1 MENICCV
8 RVPCCGGRP
17 TSEPVSVG
25 VCTKTIQKDS
35 QCTHVEQ
42 AKIRTAL
49 VELED
54 QVQISVRINRRHV
67 FYFFKEQEAILLSLY

>member
-1 MENICCV
+1 MYKDY
-8 RVPCCGGRP
+8 
-17 TSEPVSVG
+17 T
-25 VCTKTIQKDS
+25 KDS
-35 QCTHVEQ
+35 QRTHVEQ

-67 FYFFKEQEAILLSLY
+67 FHFFKEQEAILLSLY

>member
-1 MENICCV
+1 ML

-35 QCTHVEQ
+35 QRTHVEQ

-49 VELED
+49 VGLED

-67 FYFFKEQEAILLSLY
+67 FHLFKEREAIL

>member
-1 MENICCV
+1 MLCV
-8 RVPCCGGRP
+8 PYCAGRP

-49 VELED
+49 MGLED

-67 FYFFKEQEAILLSLY
+67 FHFFKEQEAIL